1 MNFDF
6 SAEQY
11 AFRDSLKTLLE
22 ECFDPSMAIAAGAD
36 PAAVDGVWGRLAELG
51 LFSVL
56 VPESHDGL
64 GLGFVDAALL
74 VETMGAAL
82 VPPAVF
88 DTLLVTDLVSRHGT
102 QAQKSRLLPQLATGR
117 LRASIAAAEQFGFGA
132 VAMRTRA
139 SNTGNIWTLDGS
151 KILVPEADRA
161 DLLLVAA
168 TTADG
173 VPGLFLLEQDPVSYS
188 CRQHET
194 LDLTARYHAVDFRSV
209 ALHDDAL
216 LGGSIGS
223 EPVARLFD
231 GAATIAALHL
241 TGIAGWMFDTA
252 VAYARTREQF
262 GKPIGSFQAIK
273 HRCADM
279 AVQLDVGRTAAY
291 YAAWALAEGGE
302 EQPRAASIAK
312 SFCGDAARF
321 ICNESI
327 QVHGG
332 MGFTW
337 ELGLHYPLRRAKVLE
352 YAWGDAV
359 FHRERLIAGIAGQTV
374 HPSPAEDAG

>member
-22 ECFDPSMAIAAGAD
+22 ECFDPSKAIAAGAD

-88 DTLLVTDLVSRHGT
+88 DTLLVTDLVSRYGSE
-102 QAQKSRLLPQLATGR
+102 AQKSRLLPGLASGR
-117 LRASIAAAEQFGFGA
+117 MRASIAAAEQFGFGA
-132 VAMRTRA
+132 ASMQTRA
-139 SNTGNIWTLDGS
+139 SRTGNAWTLDGS
-151 KILVPEADRA
+151 KILVAGADRA

-168 TTADG
+168 TTAEG
-173 VPGLFLLEQDPVSYS
+173 PGLFLLDHGGIGCSI
-188 CRQHET
+188 RQHET
-194 LDLTARYHAVDFRSV
+194 LDLTGDYHAVDLRAV
-209 ALHDDAL
+209 ALPGDSL

-223 EPVARLFD
+223 EPVERLFD

-241 TGIAGWMFDTA
+241 TGIAGRMFDTA

-359 FHRERLIAGIAGQTV
+359 FHRERVIAGIAGQTA
-374 HPSPAEDAG
+374 HPVSAKAAG